1 MNCRG
6 VLDEIA
12 DYLDGAMD
20 PALLQELE
28 IHLGRCKN
36 CRLIIDT
43 TKKTID
49 IFCNSEPI
57 PLPIGVRDRLHA
69 AVISR
74 CKPRSPRA

>member
-6 VLDEIA
+6 VLTEIS

-20 PALLQELE
+20 SSLLQELE
-28 IHLGRCKN
+28 IHLSRCTN

-43 TKKTID
+43 TRKTID

-57 PLPIGVRDRLHA
+57 PLPVSVRDRLHA
-69 AVISR
+69 AVATR